1 MNIEQ
6 IINSLNFTTIFWQAG
21 ATLIFMVADII
32 TGLIQAVINKNLDSQ
47 KMREG
52 ILRKA
57 LLILIV
63 ILSFVAQY
71 AFNIPAI
78 SKVVCIYIIVM
89 EVISIFENL
98 KKAGVDLGKLGE
110 ILKIKS
116 DNEEIDINIKES
128 EDKKIMEDKEIVLTE
143 EQKKEFNNGKGE

>member
-1 MNIEQ
+1 MNLEQ

-21 ATLIFMVADII
+21 ATLLFMVADII
-32 TGLIQAVINKNLDSQ
+32 SGIIQAVINKSLDSQ

-57 LLILIV
+57 LLILVV
-63 ILSFVAQY
+63 ILSFIAQY

-78 SKVVCIYIIVM
+78 SKVVCIYIILM
-89 EVISIFENL
+89 EIISIFENL

-110 ILKIKS
+110 LLKIKS
-116 DNEEIDINIKES
+116 DNEEINVNINKE
-128 EDKKIMEDKEIVLTE
+128 DTKKW
-143 EQKKEFNNGKGE
+143 

>member
-21 ATLIFMVADII
+21 ATLIFMIADII

-57 LLILIV
+57 LLILVV
-63 ILSFVAQY
+63 ILSFISQY

-89 EVISIFENL
+89 EEISIFENL

-116 DNEEIDINIKES
+116 DNEEVDVNIKES
-128 EDKKIMEDKEIVLTE
+128 EDKK
-143 EQKKEFNNGKGE
+143 

>member
-21 ATLIFMVADII
+21 ATLIFMVVDII
-32 TGLIQAVINKNLDSQ
+32 SGIIQAVINKNLDSQ

-52 ILRKA
+52 ILRKS

-63 ILSFVAQY
+63 ALSFVAQY

-78 SKVVCIYIIVM
+78 SKVVCIYIILM
-89 EVISIFENL
+89 EIISIFENL

-110 ILKIKS
+110 LLKIKT
-116 DNEEIDINIKES
+116 DNTEIDVNINEVKEDTKN
-128 EDKKIMEDKEIVLTE
+128 E
-143 EQKKEFNNGKGE
+143 

>member
-1 MNIEQ
+1 MNLEQ

-21 ATLIFMVADII
+21 ATLIFMVVDII
-32 TGLIQAVINKNLDSQ
+32 SGIIQAIINKNLDSQ

-52 ILRKA
+52 ILRKS
-57 LLILIV
+57 LLILVV
-63 ILSFVAQY
+63 ILSFIAQY

-78 SKVVCIYIIVM
+78 SKVVCIYIILM

-110 ILKIKS
+110 LLKIKS
-116 DNEEIDINIKES
+116 DNEEVDVNIKEDNKD
-128 EDKKIMEDKEIVLTE
+128 E
-143 EQKKEFNNGKGE
+143 

>member
-1 MNIEQ
+1 MNLEQ

-21 ATLIFMVADII
+21 ATLIFMVVDII
-32 TGLIQAVINKNLDSQ
+32 SGIIQAVINKSLDSQ

-57 LLILIV
+57 LLILVV
-63 ILSFVAQY
+63 ILSFIAQY

-78 SKVVCIYIIVM
+78 SKIVCIYIILM

-110 ILKIKS
+110 LLKIKS
-116 DNEEIDINIKES
+116 DNEEVDVNIKES
-128 EDKKIMEDKEIVLTE
+128 
-143 EQKKEFNNGKGE
+143 GKNE

>member
-57 LLILIV
+57 LLILVV
-63 ILSFVAQY
+63 ILSFISQY

-78 SKVVCIYIIVM
+78 SKIVCIYIIVM

-116 DNEEIDINIKES
+116 DNKEVDVNIKES
-128 EDKKIMEDKEIVLTE
+128 EDKK
-143 EQKKEFNNGKGE
+143 

>member
-21 ATLIFMVADII
+21 ATLIFMVADIV

-78 SKVVCIYIIVM
+78 SKVVCLYLIIM

-116 DNEEIDINIKES
+116 DNEELDVNIKN
-128 EDKKIMEDKEIVLTE
+128 E
-143 EQKKEFNNGKGE
+143 EENK

>member
-6 IINSLNFTTIFWQAG
+6 IINSLNFTTIFWQGG

-32 TGLIQAVINKNLDSQ
+32 SGLVQAIINKTLDSQ

-63 ILSFVAQY
+63 ALSFVAQY
-71 AFNIPAI
+71 AFNIPAV
-78 SKVVCIYIIVM
+78 SKVVCIYIILM
-89 EVISIFENL
+89 EIISIFENL

-110 ILKIKS
+110 LLKIKS
-116 DNEEIDINIKES
+116 DNTEVDVNIKNNE
-128 EDKKIMEDKEIVLTE
+128 EDTKNE
-143 EQKKEFNNGKGE
+143 

>member
-21 ATLIFMVADII
+21 ATLIFMVADIV
-32 TGLIQAVINKNLDSQ
+32 TGLIQAIINKNLDSQ

-78 SKVVCIYIIVM
+78 SKVVCLYLIIM

-98 KKAGVDLGKLGE
+98 KKAGIDLGKLGE

-116 DNEEIDINIKES
+116 DNEEVDVNIKES
-128 EDKKIMEDKEIVLTE
+128 EDNK
-143 EQKKEFNNGKGE
+143 

>member
-57 LLILIV
+57 LLILVV
-63 ILSFVAQY
+63 ILSFISQY

-78 SKVVCIYIIVM
+78 SKVVCIYIIIM

-98 KKAGVDLGKLGE
+98 KKSGVDLGKLGE

-116 DNEEIDINIKES
+116 DNKEVDVNIKES
-128 EDKKIMEDKEIVLTE
+128 EDKK
-143 EQKKEFNNGKGE
+143 

>member
-57 LLILIV
+57 LLILVV
-63 ILSFVAQY
+63 ILSFISQY
-71 AFNIPAI
+71 AFNIPVI
-78 SKVVCIYIIVM
+78 SKVVCIYIIIM
-89 EVISIFENL
+89 EVISIFENI

-116 DNEEIDINIKES
+116 DNEEVDVNIKES
-128 EDKKIMEDKEIVLTE
+128 EDKK
-143 EQKKEFNNGKGE
+143 

>member
-21 ATLIFMVADII
+21 ATLLFMISDII
-32 TGLIQAVINKNLDSQ
+32 SGLIQAVINKTLDSQ

-57 LLILIV
+57 LLILII

-78 SKVVCIYIIVM
+78 SKVVCIYIIIM
-89 EVISIFENL
+89 ELISIFENIT
-98 KKAGVDLGKLGE
+98 KAGVDIGKLGE

-116 DNEEIDINIKES
+116 DNKELDVNI
-128 EDKKIMEDKEIVLTE
+128 DKKE
-143 EQKKEFNNGKGE
+143 EK

>member
-1 MNIEQ
+1 MNLEQ

-21 ATLIFMVADII
+21 ATLLFMVADII
-32 TGLIQAVINKNLDSQ
+32 SGIIQAVINKSLDSQ

-57 LLILIV
+57 LLILVV
-63 ILSFVAQY
+63 ILSFIAQY

-78 SKVVCIYIIVM
+78 SKVVCIYIILM
-89 EVISIFENL
+89 EIISIFENL

-110 ILKIKS
+110 LLKIKS
-116 DNEEIDINIKES
+116 DNEEVDVNITNINS
-128 EDKKIMEDKEIVLTE
+128 EEELKK
-143 EQKKEFNNGKGE
+143 

>member
-1 MNIEQ
+1 MNLEQ

-21 ATLIFMVADII
+21 ATLLFMVADII
-32 TGLIQAVINKNLDSQ
+32 SGIIQAVINKRLDSQ

-57 LLILIV
+57 LLILVV
-63 ILSFVAQY
+63 ILSFIAQY

-78 SKVVCIYIIVM
+78 SKVVCIYIILM
-89 EVISIFENL
+89 EIISIFENL

-110 ILKIKS
+110 LLKIKS
-116 DNEEIDINIKES
+116 DNEEINVNINKE
-128 EDKKIMEDKEIVLTE
+128 DTK
-143 EQKKEFNNGKGE
+143 NG

>member
-21 ATLIFMVADII
+21 ATLIFMVADIV
-32 TGLIQAVINKNLDSQ
+32 TGLIQAIINKNLDSQ

-52 ILRKA
+52 ILRKS

-63 ILSFVAQY
+63 LLSFVAQY
-71 AFNIPAI
+71 SFNISVI
-78 SKVVCIYIIVM
+78 SKIVCIYIILM

-98 KKAGVDLGKLGE
+98 KMAGIDLGKLGE

-116 DNEEIDINIKES
+116 DNEEIDVNIKES
-128 EDKKIMEDKEIVLTE
+128 EEDKK
-143 EQKKEFNNGKGE
+143 

>member
-21 ATLIFMVADII
+21 ATLIFMIADII

-57 LLILIV
+57 LLILVV
-63 ILSFVAQY
+63 ILSFISQY

-78 SKVVCIYIIVM
+78 SKVVCIYIILM

-98 KKAGVDLGKLGE
+98 KKANVDLGKLGE

-116 DNEEIDINIKES
+116 DNEEVDVNIKES
-128 EDKKIMEDKEIVLTE
+128 EDKK
-143 EQKKEFNNGKGE
+143 

>member
-1 MNIEQ
+1 MSLEQ

-21 ATLIFMVADII
+21 ATLIFMIVDII
-32 TGLIQAVINKNLDSQ
+32 SGIIQAIINKNLDSQ

-52 ILRKA
+52 ILRKS
-57 LLILIV
+57 LLILVV
-63 ILSFVAQY
+63 ILSFIAQY

-78 SKVVCIYIIVM
+78 SKVVCIYIILM

-110 ILKIKS
+110 LLKIKS
-116 DNEEIDINIKES
+116 DNEEVDVNIKEDNKD
-128 EDKKIMEDKEIVLTE
+128 E
-143 EQKKEFNNGKGE
+143 

>member
-6 IINSLNFTTIFWQAG
+6 IINSLNFTTIFWQVG

-32 TGLIQAVINKNLDSQ
+32 TGLVQAIINKNLDSQ

-71 AFNIPAI
+71 TFNISAI
-78 SKVVCIYIIVM
+78 SKVVCLYLIIM
-89 EVISIFENL
+89 EVISILENL

-116 DNEEIDINIKES
+116 NNEEADVIIKN
-128 EDKKIMEDKEIVLTE
+128 E
-143 EQKKEFNNGKGE
+143 EEK

>member
-21 ATLIFMVADII
+21 ATLIFMVVDII
-32 TGLIQAVINKNLDSQ
+32 SGIIQAIINKNLDSQ

-52 ILRKA
+52 ILRKS

-63 ILSFVAQY
+63 ALSFVAQY

-78 SKVVCIYIIVM
+78 SKVVCIYIILM
-89 EVISIFENL
+89 EIISIFENL

-110 ILKIKS
+110 LLKIKS
-116 DNEEIDINIKES
+116 DNTEVDVNINKIEEDSKNE
-128 EDKKIMEDKEIVLTE
+128 
-143 EQKKEFNNGKGE
+143 

>member
-21 ATLIFMVADII
+21 ATLLFMISDII
-32 TGLIQAVINKNLDSQ
+32 SGLIQAVINKTLDSQ

-57 LLILIV
+57 LLILII

-71 AFNIPAI
+71 AFNIPAV

-89 EVISIFENL
+89 ELISIFENI
-98 KKAGVDLGKLGE
+98 KKAGVVLGKLGE

-116 DNEEIDINIKES
+116 DNKELDVNID
-128 EDKKIMEDKEIVLTE
+128 DKKE
-143 EQKKEFNNGKGE
+143 EK